1 MEENWENKIPIIE
14 SNCNV
19 KFSLVH
25 LLYTSNS
32 HYTFC
37 SFCSH
42 HKYMEVINDPGG
54 STAPLRYITH
64 GSLKEKNNK
73 EDGKLQCFLFFSF
86 LFFFFQKEGRCFAS
100 YTDIAAQGLDFPAIH
115 WMVQLNWTQD
125 ANTYIHS
132 AGS

>member
-1 MEENWENKIPIIE
+1 MPKVNKHVKFDDPLHELRQILQIMEENWENKLPIIE

-25 LLYTSNS
+25 LLYTSDS
-32 HYTFC
+32 HYTFY

-42 HKYMEVINDPGG
+42 HKCVEVINDPGG
-54 STAPLRYITH
+54 STAPLRHITH

-86 LFFFFQKEGRCFAS
+86 FFLKKK
-100 YTDIAAQGLDFPAIH
+100 AAVFLVQTLQPNFPAM
-115 WMVQLNWTQD
+115 WYN
-125 ANTYIHS
+125 
-132 AGS
+132 